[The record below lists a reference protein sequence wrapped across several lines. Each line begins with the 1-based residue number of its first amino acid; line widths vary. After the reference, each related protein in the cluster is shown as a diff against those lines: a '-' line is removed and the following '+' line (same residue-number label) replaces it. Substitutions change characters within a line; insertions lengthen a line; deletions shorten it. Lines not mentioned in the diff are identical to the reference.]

1 MLTQFTAGIG
11 RLRMQKI
18 EKMPGPTMRKR
29 AGRAVLLAGMIL
41 TLLQCVPAGAQQGR
55 DGRATDQSL
64 PVVQQAFKMTDAR
77 FLISF
82 SRYCMLDGPNSANGK
97 GDAATP
103 SQLFDNLYYV
113 GKTDVGAWAL
123 KTSDGLV
130 VFDTLSKKLPLMQ
143 PNNLMRLCALW
154 RLPRSSFAGCATRDR
169 CTGHNS
175 CL

>member
-1 MLTQFTAGIG
+1 MKNLICV
-11 RLRMQKI
+11 
-18 EKMPGPTMRKR
+18 
-29 AGRAVLLAGMIL
+29 AVILLACP
-41 TLLQCVPAGAQQGR
+41 LLNAQQGPG
-55 DGRATDQSL
+55 GRGPDPSL

-77 FLISF
+77 YLISF
-82 SRYCMLDGPNSANGK
+82 TRYCMLDGPDTANGK

-103 SQLFDNLYYV
+103 SQLFDNLCYV
-113 GKTDVGAWAL
+113 GKTDVDAWVL

-130 VFDTLSKKLPLMQ
+130 LFDTLSKKLPLMQ